1 MSIEVDNSLI
11 GGIKNESYLSKISLD
26 NQKIANENINKIE
39 SILGEGTYRK
49 LREENLLNSND
60 EDLIYKICV
69 ELRDNYSKW
78 KSLKM
83 LNSIRP
89 EDWQYVLG
97 KLCYLN
103 SKSLRWSNND
113 NSLQFNQAKKFIQII
128 SKNWTTSLPKLML
141 ELKKEELTIDDF
153 FALEKEYVIILQ
165 DI

>member
-1 MSIEVDNSLI
+1 M
-11 GGIKNESYLSKISLD
+11 
-26 NQKIANENINKIE
+26 
-39 SILGEGTYRK
+39 
-49 LREENLLNSND
+49 NSND